1 MWNPVALTQLAQ
13 TALDSLDT
21 NLNTVE
27 LLSLG
32 LKALFSDGMEQF
44 RLPADGAFTEDGS
57 YLVPAWEEN
66 RNLLKEFIY
75 G

>member
-1 MWNPVALTQLAQ
+1 
-13 TALDSLDT
+13 
-21 NLNTVE
+21 
-27 LLSLG
+27 
-32 LKALFSDGMEQF
+32 MEQF